1 MLTGVP
7 REGSGRFFNL
17 LLVRTMRGRD
27 GKARRVGMLSG
38 SFSHRSRCKGQMQG
52 WGERRHLETPRHRS
66 VREGPRRV
74 CGDRGGRSPRRTPS
88 PVPHP
93 PAARGR
99 RRAASAPRRSMP
111 PQPCDAARRRC
122 SLRSYPAIS
131 RRATSRSRLPRALL
145 PLTEAVLIF
154 GSGRGRVGGG
164 DEGVIGAGVGRAGS
178 EWVWHGENW
187 LGRLVGWLESVGCW
201 V

>member
-17 LLVRTMRGRD
+17 LLVRTMQGRD

-93 PAARGR
+93 RPLKDADEQPPHHAAQCRHSHAMLLTATAASTPR
-99 RRAASAPRRSMP
+99 LLLAASASAPRRSP
-111 PQPCDAARRRC
+111 AAIPLLAAVLPLARGCRA
-122 SLRSYPAIS
+122 RSCRS
-131 RRATSRSRLPRALL
+131 RRP
-145 PLTEAVLIF
+145 
-154 GSGRGRVGGG
+154 
-164 DEGVIGAGVGRAGS
+164 
-178 EWVWHGENW
+178 
-187 LGRLVGWLESVGCW
+187 C
-201 V
+201 